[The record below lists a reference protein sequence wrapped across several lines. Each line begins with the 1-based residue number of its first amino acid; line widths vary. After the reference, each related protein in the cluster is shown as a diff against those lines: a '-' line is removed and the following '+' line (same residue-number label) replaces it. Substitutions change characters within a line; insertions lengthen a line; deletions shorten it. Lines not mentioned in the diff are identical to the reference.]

1 MEPPKLDPSFSQS
14 SSPIISENINNPKQL
29 PENHQEDHIL
39 LDLSLANK
47 DSDEGSN
54 PELNLID
61 CFKTNTTNSS
71 SQDSLDENTTT
82 TTTPQGN
89 NNETEPRVFS
99 CNYCQ
104 RKFYSSQALG
114 GHQNA
119 HKRERTLAKRGQRS
133 INSSASFSFA
143 HSNSQQNRYPS
154 MASLP
159 LHGSFNRSLGI
170 QVHSMIHKPSFV
182 SSPIASSNVYGQNRW
197 SRQAA
202 IEQQPAIGRLNSPE
216 NNFQVGLSNSA
227 SSSSNGAARFESV
240 RKFSAVNEG
249 NIGGFWWDFVSPFKT
264 KQDELQKLDL
274 SLKL

>member
-1 MEPPKLDPSFSQS
+1 MEPSKLHPTLSQS
-14 SSPIISENINNPKQL
+14 TSTIISEDNNPKQSTKGR
-29 PENHQEDHIL
+29 QEEHIL
-39 LDLSLANK
+39 LDLIVGNK
-47 DSDEGSN
+47 DSNEGSN

-61 CFKTNTTNSS
+61 CFKTSANSS
-71 SQDSLDENTTT
+71 TRDSLEEAATTT
-82 TTTPQGN
+82 AVTPQEGN
-89 NNETEPRVFS
+89 DDETEPRVFS

-119 HKRERTLAKRGQRS
+119 HKRERTLARRGHRS
-133 INSSASFSFA
+133 INTSASLSFLY
-143 HSNSQQNRYPS
+143 SNSQLNRYPS

-170 QVHSMIHKPSFV
+170 QVHSMIHKPSFD

-197 SRQAA
+197 PRQAA
-202 IEQQPAIGRLNSPE
+202 FGKLNSQE
-216 NNFQVGLSNSA
+216 NNFQVGLSNSG
-227 SSSSNGAARFESV
+227 SSSSNGAARFEGV
-240 RKFSAVNEG
+240 RKFPAVNEG
-249 NIGGFWWDFVSPFKT
+249 NIGGFWCDFVSPFKT

>member
-1 MEPPKLDPSFSQS
+1 MDQPLKLDPTLSQS
-14 SSPIISENINNPKQL
+14 SSTIISVDNNPKQQQ
-29 PENHQEDHIL
+29 ENPQEDHIL

-47 DSDEGSN
+47 NSDEGSN

-61 CFKTNTTNSS
+61 CFKSSNSS
-71 SQDSLDENTTT
+71 SQDSLDENTATT
-82 TTTPQGN
+82 TTTTLQGN

-133 INSSASFSFA
+133 ISSSASFSFPQ
-143 HSNSQQNRYPS
+143 SSSQLNRYPS

-182 SSPIASSNVYGQNRW
+182 SSPIASSNVYSQNRW
-197 SRQAA
+197 PRQAA
-202 IEQQPAIGRLNSPE
+202 IEQQPAIGRLNSQE
-216 NNFQVGLSNSA
+216 NNFQVGG
-227 SSSSNGAARFESV
+227 SSSSNVAARFEGV
-240 RKFSAVNEG
+240 KKFSEG
-249 NIGGFWWDFVSPFKT
+249 NIGGIWWDFVCPFKT
-264 KQDELQKLDL
+264 KKDELQKLDL